1 MDLLS
6 IPSNA
11 GSLRLVQWPL
21 FLLSSK
27 VELRMEYELLVMDN
41 EGLYSLPRFHVL
53 I

>member
-1 MDLLS
+1 M
-6 IPSNA
+6 PSNA

-27 VELRMEYELLVMDN
+27 VELLMEYELLGMDN
-41 EGLYSLPRFHVL
+41 DDLYSVPGFHVL